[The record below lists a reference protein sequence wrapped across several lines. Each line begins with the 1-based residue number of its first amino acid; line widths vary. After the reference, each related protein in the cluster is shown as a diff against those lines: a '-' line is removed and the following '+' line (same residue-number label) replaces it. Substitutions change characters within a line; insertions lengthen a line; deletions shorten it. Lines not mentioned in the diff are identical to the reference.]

1 VRNARNIKPFKVFS
15 GYRIRVRIADVE
27 GNGEAVQK
35 RNLLVHDLT
44 LNIVYTGHQMYL
56 LWTQSFTVDVAF
68 TIQPR
73 AELHPPFTR

>member
-1 VRNARNIKPFKVFS
+1 
-15 GYRIRVRIADVE
+15 
-27 GNGEAVQK
+27 
-35 RNLLVHDLT
+35 VHDLT